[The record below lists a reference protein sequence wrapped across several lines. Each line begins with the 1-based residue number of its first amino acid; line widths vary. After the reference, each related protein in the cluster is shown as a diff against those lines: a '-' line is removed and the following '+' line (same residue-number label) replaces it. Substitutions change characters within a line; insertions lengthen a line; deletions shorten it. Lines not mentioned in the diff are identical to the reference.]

1 LQRPSL
7 QINKEE
13 KKEKGKMHG
22 KEEAQQGKMRRSE
35 LHMEQIMRSNGVS
48 AGHAILIKD
57 ILDLLMLT
65 FVSAC

>member
-1 LQRPSL
+1 
-7 QINKEE
+7 
-13 KKEKGKMHG
+13 MHG

-48 AGHAILIKD
+48 AGHAMLIKD
-57 ILDLLMLT
+57 TLDLLMLT